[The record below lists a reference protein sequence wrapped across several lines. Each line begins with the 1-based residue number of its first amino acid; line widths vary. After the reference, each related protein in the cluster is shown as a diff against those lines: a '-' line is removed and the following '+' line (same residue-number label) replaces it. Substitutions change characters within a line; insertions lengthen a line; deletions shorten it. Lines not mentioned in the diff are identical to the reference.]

1 MGAHGKGGTS
11 AHFRHQ
17 REAQNQPLAAVWRRG
32 WRILA
37 GVALAGGVQATPI
50 VAVCEVGIQSG
61 DFTCY
66 DTAFES
72 PQYLDCTDGEA
83 PPIGSADRGG
93 GVLLIG
99 GPSLSARFAPNRRV
113 VYEWSGRQA
122 QAGGVAFAL
131 VGVDEDRIYGD
142 GMDRTCTSGRFWP

>member
-1 MGAHGKGGTS
+1 MRRLLITGS
-11 AHFRHQ
+11 AVRVRP
-17 REAQNQPLAAVWRRG
+17 REPKSRTWAALVLAACP
-32 WRILA
+32 IFA
-37 GVALAGGVQATPI
+37 EASNI

-72 PQYLDCTDGEA
+72 PQYLDCTDASE
-83 PPIGSADRGG
+83 PPIGSTDRGG

-99 GPSLSARFAPNRRV
+99 GPSLSARFEPSRRV

-142 GMDRTCTSGRFWP
+142 GMDRVCQSGRFWP

>member
-1 MGAHGKGGTS
+1 MGAYGKGADS

-17 REAQNQPLAAVWRRG
+17 REAQNQPLRAVWRRG

-37 GVALAGGVQATPI
+37 GVALAGGGQATPI
-50 VAVCEVGIQSG
+50 VAICEVGIQSG
-61 DFTCY
+61 SFTCY

-72 PQYLDCTDGEA
+72 PAYRDCTD
-83 PPIGSADRGG
+83 PVTYR
-93 GVLLIG
+93 L
-99 GPSLSARFAPNRRV
+99 APNVRPQTGVIEWGDYQGEKFVANGRA
-113 VYEWSGRQA
+113 VYEWSGRQQ

-142 GMDRTCTSGRFWP
+142 GMDRVCVSGSFR